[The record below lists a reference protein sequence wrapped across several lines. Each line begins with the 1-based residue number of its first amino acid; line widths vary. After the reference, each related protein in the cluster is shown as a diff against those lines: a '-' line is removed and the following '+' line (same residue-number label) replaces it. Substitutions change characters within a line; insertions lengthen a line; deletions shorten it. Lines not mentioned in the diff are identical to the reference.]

1 MNLGALV
8 SETRNPQTMDLDA
21 LSTLELVHRFN
32 QQDTLVAE
40 AVKATLPQVAC
51 AVDAAANA
59 LKAGGRIIYMGAG
72 TVSGY
77 WMRLNAHRPSAY
89 HTVWWLD

>member
-40 AVKATLPQVAC
+40 AVKATLSEVAH
-51 AVDAAANA
+51 AVDAAAQA
-59 LKAGGRIIYMGAG
+59 LKAGGRIIYMGQGPAD
-72 TVSGY
+72 VSAC
-77 WMRLNAHRPSAY
+77 WMPQNVRRLLVYR
-89 HTVWWLD
+89 TD

>member
-72 TVSGY
+72 TSG
-77 WMRLNAHRPSAY
+77 RLG
-89 HTVWWLD
+89 VLWWLD